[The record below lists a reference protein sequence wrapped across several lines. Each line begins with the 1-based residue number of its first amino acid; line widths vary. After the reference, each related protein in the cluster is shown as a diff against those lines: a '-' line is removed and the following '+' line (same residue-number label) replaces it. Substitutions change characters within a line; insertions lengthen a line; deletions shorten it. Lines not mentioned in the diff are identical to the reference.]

1 MENNNQRV
9 FIFVTIATILILV
22 IIFAGVTY
30 AFFTAN
36 NPEGSTAQIIST
48 SGRMLLNYNDGT
60 DNIIPITNIQPSNN
74 IIVDKTFSLTGIN
87 TTSGEGIN
95 MPYVVSI
102 EYQSTFTNE
111 YANNDLGGEFV
122 YFMRRVDENENISC
136 ALKGIGENL
145 PLEEILG
152 ISESGYKYTAGYF
165 EDWSGE
171 TYKQELAKGE
181 FKAVSG
187 EQVITFNLKMLF
199 GDTGGNQDYNKG
211 ATFNGKIV
219 INEGQTSEVAQKD
232 TAVDTI
238 DKQLI
243 TQDNS
248 LYETKIFTDN
258 TPDKNV
264 RFTQNESLTNL
275 TTVSS
280 KANKYDITTLKNV
293 NNDYEMKLLKEVVK
307 DTSTNNL
314 NIFGVSAKIIGI
326 FNVKNADTGEYE
338 RLLKVMLLRP
348 SHKGFDTNGTN
359 NWETSSLMQE
369 LNVGDSSYLNELNQ
383 YYTNSSSSSSSSS
396 NPSYHEYNSYFG
408 EDNNFEIND
417 LTDLIAN
424 VEWDI
429 GGLDS
434 LNISLEDAYKQE
446 KGLSPYVS
454 NKKTWTGKI
463 GLPSLTDF
471 LYEKLGADCASDLS
485 TCSTLANLSAMPYN
499 LTLTKDNATTTNVY
513 VYNSYTY
520 LPNTAGSGYI
530 FPTFYLKKDVKFV
543 CGDGT
548 YSNPYAITTDECGK
562 LNSGK

>member
-1 MENNNQRV
+1 MRNKLNEKQKEKIIIIV
-9 FIFVTIATILILV
+9 TLAALMLIFTGI
-22 IIFAGVTY
+22 TY

-60 DNIIPITNIQPSNN
+60 DNIVPITNIQPSNN
-74 IIVDKTFSLTGIN
+74 ILVDKTFSLTGIN
-87 TTSGEGIN
+87 TTSGKGIN

-102 EYQSTFTNE
+102 EYQSTFINE
-111 YANNDLGGEFV
+111 HLDTSIGEFL
-122 YFMRRVDENENISC
+122 YFIRRVDTNENISC
-136 ALKGIGENL
+136 ALKGVQENVTFEDIGINDN
-145 PLEEILG
+145 G
-152 ISESGYKYTAGYF
+152 NKYTVGYF

-187 EQVITFNLKMLF
+187 EQVITFNFKMMFL
-199 GDTGGNQDYNKG
+199 DTGSNQDYNKG

-219 INEGQTSEVAQKD
+219 INEEVAQGD

-248 LYETKIFTDN
+248 LYDNKIFTDN

-264 RFTQNESLTNL
+264 RFTRNESLL
-275 TTVSS
+275 STTPVSNQ
-280 KANKYDITTLKNV
+280 NK
-293 NNDYEMKLLKEVVK
+293 NNYETKLLDREPNY
-307 DTSTNNL
+307 SNCI
-314 NIFGVSAKIIGI
+314 NIFGRDAQIIGT

-338 RLLKVMLLRP
+338 RLLKVMLFEAP
-348 SHKGFDTNGTN
+348 YKDFDTNGTN

-369 LNVGDSSYLNELNQ
+369 LNVGDSSYLNYLNQ
-383 YYTNSSSSSSSSS
+383 YYTNSSSSSD
-396 NPSYHEYNSYFG
+396 PSFHEYNSYFG
-408 EDNNFEIND
+408 YDNNFEIND

-429 GGLDS
+429 GGLDN
-434 LNISLEDAYKQE
+434 LNISLENAYKQE
-446 KGLSPYVS
+446 KGLTPYTS

-471 LYEKLGADCASDLS
+471 LYEKLGDDCASDLS
-485 TCSTLANLSAMPYN
+485 TCLSIANLLAMPN
-499 LTLTKDNATTTNVY
+499 KLTLTKDNTSTSNMY
-513 VYNSYTY
+513 VYDSQTS
-520 LPNTAGSGYI
+520 LPTTSQSGYVY
-530 FPTFYLKKDVKFV
+530 PTFYLKKDVKFV

-548 YSNPYAITTDECGK
+548 YRNPYAITPSECGE
-562 LNSGK
+562 LGSIE

>member
-1 MENNNQRV
+1 MRNKLNEKQKEKIIIIV
-9 FIFVTIATILILV
+9 TLAALMFIFTGI
-22 IIFAGVTY
+22 TY

-60 DNIIPITNIQPSNN
+60 DNIVPITNIQPSNN
-74 IIVDKTFSLTGIN
+74 ILVDKTFSLTGIN
-87 TTSGEGIN
+87 TTSGKGIN

-102 EYQSTFTNE
+102 EYQSTFI
-111 YANNDLGGEFV
+111 NDPFEFI
-122 YFMRRVDENENISC
+122 YLIRRVDTNENISC
-136 ALKGIGENL
+136 ALKGVQENF
-145 PLEEILG
+145 PLENFDINDNG
-152 ISESGYKYTAGYF
+152 NKYTGGYF

-187 EQVITFNLKMLF
+187 EQVITFNLKMMF
-199 GDTGGNQDYNKG
+199 RDTGKNQDYNKG

-219 INEGQTSEVAQKD
+219 INEGQTPEVAQGD

-264 RFTQNESLTNL
+264 RFTQNESLL
-275 TTVSS
+275 STTPVSNQ
-280 KANKYDITTLKNV
+280 NK
-293 NNDYEMKLLKEVVK
+293 NNYETKLLVGISKPNY
-307 DTSTNNL
+307 SNYI
-314 NIFGVSAKIIGI
+314 NIFGQHAQIIGT

-338 RLLKVMLLRP
+338 RLLKVML
-348 SHKGFDTNGTN
+348 SGETYKDFDTNGTN

-369 LNVGDSSYLNELNQ
+369 LNSEDILNFCYE
-383 YYTNSSSSSSSSS
+383 YYKANYGNIYFDYDNGFGTIDTNI
-396 NPSYHEYNSYFG
+396 YTG
-408 EDNNFEIND
+408 V
-417 LTDLIAN
+417 IAN

-434 LNISLEDAYKQE
+434 LNVSLKDAYKQE
-446 KGLSPYVS
+446 KGLTPYTS

-471 LYEKLGADCASDLS
+471 LYEKLGDDCASDLS
-485 TCSTLANLSAMPYN
+485 TCSTVANLSTTRPPYY
-499 LTLTKDNATTTNVY
+499 LTLTKDNTSTSNMY
-513 VYNSYTY
+513 EYDSQTY
-520 LPNTAGSGYI
+520 LPTTSQSG
-530 FPTFYLKKDVKFV
+530 FVHLTFYLKKAVKFV

-548 YSNPYAITTDECGK
+548 YKNPYAITPSECGE
-562 LNSGK
+562 LGSGK

>member
-74 IIVDKTFSLTGIN
+74 ILVDKTFSLTGIN
-87 TTSGEGIN
+87 TTAGEGIN

-102 EYQSTFTNE
+102 EYQSTFQ
-111 YANNDLGGEFV
+111 YKNDPEFV
-122 YFMRRVDENENISC
+122 YFIRRVDENENISC
-136 ALKGIGENL
+136 ALKGKLANI
-145 PLEEILG
+145 PLENFG
-152 ISESGYKYTAGYF
+152 INDNGNKYTVGYF

-171 TYKQELAKGE
+171 THKQELAKGE
-181 FKAVSG
+181 FKAVNG
-187 EQVITFNLKMLF
+187 EQVITFNLKMMF
-199 GDTGGNQDYNKG
+199 IDTRKNQDYNKG

-219 INEGQTSEVAQKD
+219 INEGQTSEVAQGD

-248 LYETKIFTDN
+248 LYDTKIFTDN

-264 RFTQNESLTNL
+264 RFTKNESLTNL
-275 TTVSS
+275 TTASS
-280 KANKYDITTLKNV
+280 KNNKYNV
-293 NNDYEMKLLKEVVK
+293 TNLNNENKEYK
-307 DTSTNNL
+307 TKFLMRESYLSNSI
-314 NIFGVSAKIIGI
+314 NIFGQPGQIIGI
-326 FNVKNADTGEYE
+326 FNVKNAETGEYE
-338 RLLKVMLLRP
+338 RLLKIQLSRTY
-348 SHKGFDTNGTN
+348 SSQFDTNGTN

-369 LNVGDSSYLNELNQ
+369 LNVGDSSYLSKMNQ

-396 NPSYHEYNSYFG
+396 SPSYHEYNSYFG
-408 EDNNFEIND
+408 YDNNFEIND

-446 KGLSPYVS
+446 KGLSPYTS
-454 NKKTWTGKI
+454 NKKTWIGKI

-471 LYEKLGADCASDLS
+471 LYLKLGADCASDLS
-485 TCSTLANLSAMPYN
+485 TCSTLANLNSAPPF
-499 LTLTKDNATTTNVY
+499 LTLTKDNTSTSNMY
-513 VYNSYTY
+513 VYNGNTS
-520 LPNTAGSGYI
+520 LPETSQSGGVLQ
-530 FPTFYLKKDVKFV
+530 TFYLKKDVKFA

-548 YSNPYAITTDECGK
+548 YRNPYAITPRECDE

>member
-1 MENNNQRV
+1 MGSNLNEKQKEKIIIIV
-9 FIFVTIATILILV
+9 TLAALMLIFTGI
-22 IIFAGVTY
+22 TY

-60 DNIIPITNIQPSNN
+60 DNIVPITNIQPSNN
-74 IIVDKTFSLTGIN
+74 ILVDKTFSLTGIN
-87 TTSGEGIN
+87 TTSGKGIN

-102 EYQSTFTNE
+102 EYQSTFINE
-111 YANNDLGGEFV
+111 YPGEFL
-122 YFMRRVDENENISC
+122 YFIRRVDTNENISC
-136 ALKGIGENL
+136 ALKGIIENF
-145 PLEEILG
+145 PLEDIG
-152 ISESGYKYTAGYF
+152 INDNGNKYTAGYF

-187 EQVITFNLKMLF
+187 EQVITFNLKMMF
-199 GDTGGNQDYNKG
+199 RDTESNQDYNKG

-219 INEGQTSEVAQKD
+219 INEGQTSEVAQGD

-248 LYETKIFTDN
+248 LYDTKIFTDN

-264 RFTQNESLTNL
+264 RFTRNESLTNL

-280 KANKYDITTLKNV
+280 KNNKYNVTNLNNENKEYKTKFLKRESHLS
-293 NNDYEMKLLKEVVK
+293 NNI
-307 DTSTNNL
+307 
-314 NIFGVSAKIIGI
+314 NIFGQPGQIIGI
-326 FNVKNADTGEYE
+326 FNVKNAETGEYE
-338 RLLKVMLLRP
+338 RLLKIQLSR
-348 SHKGFDTNGTN
+348 SYSSQFDTNGTN

-369 LNVGDSSYLNELNQ
+369 LNVGDSSYLNYLNQ

-396 NPSYHEYNSYFG
+396 NPSYHRYNSYFG
-408 EDNNFEIND
+408 YDNNFEIND

-446 KGLSPYVS
+446 KGLSPYTS

-471 LYEKLGADCASDLS
+471 LYERLSADCTSDLS
-485 TCSTLANLSAMPYN
+485 TC
-499 LTLTKDNATTTNVY
+499 
-513 VYNSYTY
+513 
-520 LPNTAGSGYI
+520 
-530 FPTFYLKKDVKFV
+530 
-543 CGDGT
+543 
-548 YSNPYAITTDECGK
+548 
-562 LNSGK
+562 